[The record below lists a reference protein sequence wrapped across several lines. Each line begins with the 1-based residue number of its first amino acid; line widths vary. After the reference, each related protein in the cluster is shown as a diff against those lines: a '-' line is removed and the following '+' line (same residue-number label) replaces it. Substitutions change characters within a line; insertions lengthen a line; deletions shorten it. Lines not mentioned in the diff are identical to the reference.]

1 MGQDYI
7 FTKEQKIILDEIG
20 KSIFLKSNFYF
31 TEGTALSSVYLNHR
45 VSDDLDIFS
54 EKKFNN
60 QAILQL
66 MEEWGLKHKFTFNS
80 RFREVVYIFDLIFDD
95 KTELKV
101 DFGYYPYKRVEKS
114 LVWNGIEVDS
124 LIDIAINKLQ
134 TIIQRTTIKDF
145 VDLYYLLEKF
155 TIWDLIAGVK
165 AKFGQKLE
173 PFILASDF
181 LKVEEFEYLPKM
193 IKPLTIEQLKD
204 YFRKKAVEIGKKGVE

>member
-1 MGQDYI
+1 
-7 FTKEQKIILDEIG
+7 
-20 KSIFLKSNFYF
+20 
-31 TEGTALSSVYLNHR
+31 
-45 VSDDLDIFS
+45 
-54 EKKFNN
+54 
-60 QAILQL
+60 

-101 DFGYYPYKRVEKS
+101 DFGYYHYKRVEKS